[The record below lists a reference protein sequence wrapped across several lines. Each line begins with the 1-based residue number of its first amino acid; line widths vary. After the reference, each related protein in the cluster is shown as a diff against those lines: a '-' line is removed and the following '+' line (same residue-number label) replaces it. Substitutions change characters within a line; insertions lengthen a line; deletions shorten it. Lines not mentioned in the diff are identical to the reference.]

1 MENVEKVAFLV
12 RTPEEIRECT
22 RSALGLGVQDVIVAL
37 FIIDAPLKMGGR
49 EDRFRE
55 NLEMI
60 DDLEGEIF
68 SNVRANSDKYELIR
82 FISLEA
88 MAGKLLEYDLTAAF

>member
-1 MENVEKVAFLV
+1 MENIEKIAFLV
-12 RTPEEIRECT
+12 RTTGEIRECV
-22 RSALGLGVQDVIVAL
+22 RSALGLGIQDVIVAL
-37 FIIDAPLKMGGR
+37 FIIDAPVETDGGQ
-49 EDRFRE
+49 DVFLE

-88 MAGKLLEYDLTAAF
+88 MAEKLLEYDLTAAF